1 MVALTT
7 WDLGWS
13 RIGDVAMSVF
23 EDVSDRSRT
32 DSYETLAERLLIEGV
47 DGTAT
52 IVQMQATGKRV
63 DSQPELLF
71 ELVLSVGPSQST
83 VNHLQVV
90 SPNLLGRLRSGAKI
104 PVKVDPDDHSQLI
117 IGLEG

>member
-1 MVALTT
+1 
-7 WDLGWS
+7 
-13 RIGDVAMSVF
+13 MSVF
-23 EDVSDRSRT
+23 EDVSDRSEAA
-32 DSYETLAERLLIEGV
+32 SYETLAERLLVEGV

-63 DSQPELLF
+63 NSEPELLF
-71 ELVLSVGPSQST
+71 ELVLSVGHSQST

-90 SPNLLGRLRSGAKI
+90 SSDLIGRLRSGAQI

-117 IGLEG
+117 IGLAE